1 MYAKVIVGLNQPE
14 MDKLFDYRIP
24 EGMAVEIGVR
34 VIVPFGSRNKKAEG
48 YVISLSEKTEVP
60 ADKIKELLE
69 VLDEGRPTFTPAL
82 LDLAEWMKERYFC
95 TLNQCLQAIM
105 PPGIRTKSSWT
116 VSRKSLDAETKLT
129 PKETALLALFGE
141 RREIPLE
148 EVQAE
153 FGGDCLTFLR
163 KAEGKGLL
171 ALKQELHRSE
181 YKNEKRLY
189 SLDRDHPLLEAAWKK
204 AEKEKRLEGQRLLLE
219 YLANGREATAAEL
232 KEALGITDSP
242 IKTLLKKGI
251 LRERRQTERRNVF
264 DADTVERTQPFT
276 PTAEQAAALSALHR
290 ELEQEEKKP
299 VLLHGVTGSGKTEI
313 YMQIIAEVLARGEQ
327 AIVLVP
333 EIALTPLLAERFV
346 SRFGDAVSVTHSRL
360 SMGERVDQWK
370 KAWMAK
376 FRL

>member
-1 MYAKVIVGLNQPE
+1 MLRPSYSDILEVITQDSEDITIASRYTIVIAAAKRARQLVDHQQPMIDHIE
-14 MDKLFDYRIP
+14 VDKPVSIAVNEIY
-24 EGMAVEIGVR
+24 EGKLKIRVR

-116 VSRKSLDAETKLT
+116 VGRKSLDAETKLT

-189 SLDRDHPLLEAAWKK
+189 SLDRDHPLLEEAWKK

-219 YLANGREATAAEL
+219 YLANGREATVAEL

-264 DADTVERTQPFT
+264 DADTVER
-276 PTAEQAAALSALHR
+276 AAAKR
-290 ELEQEEKKP
+290 
-299 VLLHGVTGSGKTEI
+299 
-313 YMQIIAEVLARGEQ
+313 
-327 AIVLVP
+327 
-333 EIALTPLLAERFV
+333 RFICR
-346 SRFGDAVSVTHSRL
+346 SLRRF
-360 SMGERVDQWK
+360 
-370 KAWMAK
+370 
-376 FRL
+376 